1 MDCRAHQIFS
11 GKEDNYGGVVVN
23 LMEMEPTTAQDFE
36 SKLDVSLAPWKVQ
49 GKRGIWIKLSSQ
61 LSSLVDSAIKRG
73 FTYHHAENE
82 YVVLT
87 SWISESPSTIPANAS
102 HRIGIGAFVLN
113 KSRDVLLPTVIST
126 TGEDIWTGAVGE
138 VEEETCIKTKFVEVL
153 AFRERHQSFF
163 ERKSSVFFFC
173 ELEASNFEIKKQD
186 SEILDAIRL
195 LKVFKEYVNQPF
207 NQKKEMLRF
216 MANICLKRSH
226 GKENYAGFST
236 VLTKNS
242 AAKESYLYCSVD
254 HADILNGK
262 CDQACTSFFTTLFHK
277 CFCFT

>member
-49 GKRGIWIKLSSQ
+49 VLEDTRQTLSCLGKRGIWIKLSSQ

-113 KSRDVLLPTVIST
+113 KSRDVLVVQEI
-126 TGEDIWTGAVGE
+126 GW
-138 VEEETCIKTKFVEVL
+138 
-153 AFRERHQSFF
+153 SFQ
-163 ERKSSVFFFC
+163 RDRSV
-173 ELEASNFEIKKQD
+173 EASYWVRIFGQEQLGKWKKK
-186 SEILDAIRL
+186 L
-195 LKVFKEYVNQPF
+195 V
-207 NQKKEMLRF
+207 
-216 MANICLKRSH
+216 
-226 GKENYAGFST
+226 
-236 VLTKNS
+236 
-242 AAKESYLYCSVD
+242 
-254 HADILNGK
+254 
-262 CDQACTSFFTTLFHK
+262 
-277 CFCFT
+277 